1 MQKEKLQSEKQME
14 DLDRCFSESSQ
25 QDEDEDEGPPA
36 AGQAKYN

>member
-1 MQKEKLQSEKQME
+1 ME

-25 QDEDEDEGPPA
+25 SYYEDEDPPA